1 MFARN
6 LKKVFVLC
14 VASAGLF
21 AMAPSTHAQTLP
33 YPPYNGTTLVVD
45 DDKVQCPAAGFTTIQ
60 SAVDAATPGTSIH
73 VCAGT
78 YAEQVIIN
86 KPVQLYGDNGAI
98 VMPTSM
104 AANVSASES
113 TAAIIAVVNTENV
126 NILGLVIDGSK
137 NGISACAP
145 FLVGVYYH
153 GSSGTIYQTA
163 IRNIALTPD
172 LNGCQSGDAVE
183 VDSLNSPVKVFVSN
197 NSISGYQ
204 KNGVTAN
211 DAGTIVAVQNN
222 MIRGVGPTTGAAQNG
237 VQVGFGAG
245 GSVVNNKISNNIY
258 SPCTDV
264 ATCTT
269 ASTGILVF
277 ESSGVAVY
285 GNGLDS
291 NQLSIYAQGNLIAVQ
306 RNSISHSIA
315 VDGITLAGNRNLA
328 NFNRVYESDDAG
340 IVIAGNNNQ
349 VSDNE
354 IGEAP
359 TGIVVVTGTTGNVID
374 NNHVFATTTV
384 FKDPPANKKLAV
396 QPKH

>member
-1 MFARN
+1 M
-6 LKKVFVLC
+6 
-14 VASAGLF
+14 
-21 AMAPSTHAQTLP
+21 
-33 YPPYNGTTLVVD
+33 
-45 DDKVQCPAAGFTTIQ
+45 
-60 SAVDAATPGTSIH
+60 
-73 VCAGT
+73 
-78 YAEQVIIN
+78 
-86 KPVQLYGDNGAI
+86 
-98 VMPTSM
+98 
-104 AANVSASES
+104 
-113 TAAIIAVVNTENV
+113 
-126 NILGLVIDGSK
+126 
-137 NGISACAP
+137 
-145 FLVGVYYH
+145 
-153 GSSGTIYQTA
+153 
-163 IRNIALTPD
+163 RNIALTPD

-211 DAGTIVAVQNN
+211 DTGTIVAVQNN
-222 MIRGVGPTTGAAQNG
+222 VIRGVGPTTGAAQNG

-245 GSVVNNKISNNIY
+245 GSVVNNIVSNNIY

-277 ESSGVAVY
+277 ESSGIAVY

-306 RNSISHSIA
+306 RNVISHSIA

-328 NFNRVYESDDAG
+328 NFNRVFQSGDAG
-340 IVIAGNNNQ
+340 VVIAGNNNQ

-359 TGIVVVTGTTGNVID
+359 TGIVVVTGTTGNAID

-384 FKDPPANKKLAV
+384 LKDPPANKKLAV